1 MFRSCSKFSKGS
13 NLKRKHFF
21 AKRKFKATGN
31 VNAVLLD
38 YGIPDGTNKMF

>member
-1 MFRSCSKFSKGS
+1 MFQFEKKAFFH
-13 NLKRKHFF
+13 NLCDKCET
-21 AKRKFKATGN
+21 KRKFKATGN